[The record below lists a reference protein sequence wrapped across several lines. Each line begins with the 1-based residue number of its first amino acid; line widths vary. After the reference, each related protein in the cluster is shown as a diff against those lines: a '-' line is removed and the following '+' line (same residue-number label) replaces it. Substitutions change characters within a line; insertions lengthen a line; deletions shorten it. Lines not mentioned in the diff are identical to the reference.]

1 MGGADGCSMKDCL
14 KKSSH
19 RVWWAGLI
27 VLLCLFIVPMA
38 QAAGAAK
45 EAEQGFSLTAF
56 LAPFHT
62 VVLHLPIGFMTM
74 VVILEAYS
82 FWRPADAM
90 KGVIR
95 LVLVMTVLSSALA
108 AALGWLRGQ
117 GEEYDVITLDRHRW
131 MGIAFAVATLVAAG
145 LHFGLSRGKAMRGLY
160 FASLGLCLT
169 LMTIAGHLGG
179 NLTHGSNYLTENA
192 PGFIKNLLEKKEV
205 AVVVAPPKD
214 EATKLYVEQIKPIFE
229 AKCFSCHGPEK
240 QKGGLRLDQRVAA
253 LKGGDSGE
261 PAIKL
266 DDPATSYML
275 RLVMLPGDHDDVMPP
290 SGKGTVSEEEIM
302 KIIRWIRAGAP
313 YPEEATTVAK
323 AGSK

>member
-1 MGGADGCSMKDCL
+1 MKDSL
-14 KKSSH
+14 KKSSK

-27 VLLCLFIVPMA
+27 ALACLFIVPVA

-45 EAEQGFSLTAF
+45 AAEQGFSLTAF

-74 VVILEAYS
+74 VVVLEAYS
-82 FWRPADAM
+82 FWRPSDAL
-90 KGVIR
+90 KGVVR
-95 LVLVMTVLSSALA
+95 LVLVLTVLSSALA
-108 AALGWLRGQ
+108 AALGWMRGQ
-117 GEEYDVITLDRHRW
+117 GGEYDPVTLDRHRW

-145 LHFGLSRGKAMRGLY
+145 CHFALSRGKAMRGIY
-160 FASLGLCLT
+160 FATIGVCLT

-192 PGFIKNLLEKKEV
+192 PEFIKNLAGKKEV
-205 AVVVAPPKD
+205 PVPVVAPKD
-214 EATKLYVEQIKPIFE
+214 EATKMYVEQIKPILE

-240 QKGGLRLDQRVAA
+240 QKGGLRLDQREAV

-266 DDPATSYML
+266 NDPATSYLL
-275 RLVMLPGDHDDVMPP
+275 RLVMLPSDNDDVMPP
-290 SGKGTVSEEEIM
+290 SGKGSVSEEEIM

-313 YPEEATTVAK
+313 YPEVATTVAK
-323 AGSK
+323 AEVK